1 MSVALLTQMKDQA
14 RDSAVRAWA
23 QVKRI
28 REVCI
33 SINPNGP
40 YDAMFGQPDWA
51 QYPLRQ
57 GLATQEEIQ
66 DGLEWAALLDD
77 VTRTAKEIGKAYR
90 EISATLQAAK

>member
-1 MSVALLTQMKDQA
+1 
-14 RDSAVRAWA
+14 
-23 QVKRI
+23 
-28 REVCI
+28 
-33 SINPNGP
+33 
-40 YDAMFGQPDWA
+40 MFGQPDWA